1 MVSVS
6 SEPSRETL
14 RLIRSILQHVLLLR
28 KGEAGAH
35 RAALCRTK
43 SQCIALC
50 LRAKGEELITCAPL
64 FIWPNGNDKSPGLWS
79 HVHGIHNL
87 HTVRHLLARKTR
99 TAQSGVRAN
108 AVEKAPKD
116 AETTKKTINVE
127 LAPSVSWTQ

>member
-35 RAALCRTK
+35 RAAPCRTK

-50 LRAKGEELITCAPL
+50 STAKSEELITCAPL
-64 FIWPNGNDKSPGLWS
+64 FVWPSGNSESPGPWS
-79 HVHGIHNL
+79 HAHGIHNL
-87 HTVRHLLARKTR
+87 HTVRHFLARKMR
-99 TAQSGVRAN
+99 TTQRGVCVCVTA
-108 AVEKAPKD
+108 
-116 AETTKKTINVE
+116 
-127 LAPSVSWTQ
+127 S